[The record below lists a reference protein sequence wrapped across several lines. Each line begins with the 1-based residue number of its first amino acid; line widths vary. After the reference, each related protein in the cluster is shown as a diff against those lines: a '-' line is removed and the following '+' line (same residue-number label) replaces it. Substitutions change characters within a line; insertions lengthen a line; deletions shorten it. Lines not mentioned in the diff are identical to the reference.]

1 MSTSPALLLAT
12 ILLSLTTYAQAS
24 VQAAEAAALSWLALI
39 DSGKYHQ
46 AWEASSP
53 LLKAPLSSSMLART
67 VELARKEFGPVESR
81 RRVQTS
87 RYTSMPGAPDGDYI
101 VFIFQT
107 RFENKARGIET
118 ITPHLENGTWR
129 VSGYYVH

>member
-1 MSTSPALLLAT
+1 MSKSPALLLAT

-24 VQAAEAAALSWLALI
+24 VQAAESAALAWLESI
-39 DSGKYHQ
+39 DNGEYQQ

-67 VELARKEFGPVESR
+67 VELARNEFGQVESR
-81 RRVQTS
+81 RRIRAS
-87 RYTSMPGAPDGDYI
+87 RYTSMPGAPDGDYM
-101 VFIFQT
+101 VFVFQT

-118 ITPHLENGTWR
+118 VTPHLENGTWR
-129 VSGYYVH
+129 VSGYYVN